1 MVELEEKEEELE
13 EDDDINDEQELEEEE
28 DDDDEEEEEEE
39 EEKEE
44 EEDNDDD
51 DDDGD
56 DDDDDDEEKEEE
68 DNDDDDDDDDDDN
81 EEEIEVLCKVI
92 CPRSHPDHPHT
103 LSFRTGKA
111 ITCYSCGNQSGVY
124 YYCTTCDV
132 RFKKD
137 CPFHSNKIRHPY
149 HLQHPLTYIRLNT
162 ESEINNTI
170 QTQSPF
176 IFDACSW
183 CGNKPDIWVYSCY
196 ICSFCLCVPCSKNT
210 PPLTIANPKSHHHP
224 LLFLPR
230 PLLVPCDA
238 CGLVRA
244 SEASYTCFQCN
255 YMVHESCMSLPRVIK
270 LTRHSHRLSFTP
282 FLPPSVL
289 SCGVCYR
296 AVDVR
301 FGQYSCDHEDCFY
314 VVHSKCATHDEVW
327 DGRELEWEPESQ
339 EEAEDDVASFKK
351 VGGDLIKYF
360 SHDHHLK
367 LENYDGVRD
376 AKKQCEACILPI
388 DPRCFYS
395 CTQCDY
401 SLHEVC
407 AGLPRKL
414 DHPLHKHCLALDHA
428 PLDDYDYMNCS
439 TCFRTSSGFRYKCIE
454 GECKLRTC
462 HIDLRCI
469 LIPECTFTHK
479 SHEHPLFISVSYGL
493 EGGPRCY
500 ICGKGCARA
509 ILRCSKCAFTMC
521 FRCATI
527 PTELHYKH
535 DRKHH
540 LSLCYG
546 EGVDDVGKYWCEI
559 CEMEVDSKKWFYMCN
574 QCCITVHR
582 ECIFNSSIYMKSGST
597 FDWNGYLVRTDSTN
611 SPTRQI
617 CAICE
622 ERCTFSVCYTLILEE
637 GWDDKALCSFRCLRA
652 AMWRIFPEDM

>member
-1 MVELEEKEEELE
+1 MVELEEKEEEELE
-13 EDDDINDEQELEEEE
+13 EDDDINDEQEPEEE
-28 DDDDEEEEEEE
+28 DDDD
-39 EEKEE
+39 K
-44 EEDNDDD
+44 
-51 DDDGD
+51 
-56 DDDDDDEEKEEE
+56 EKEEE
-68 DNDDDDDDDDDDN
+68 DNNDDN
-81 EEEIEVLCKVI
+81 EEIEPLCKVI

-103 LSFRTGKA
+103 LSIRIGEA
-111 ITCYSCGNQSGVY
+111 IYCYSCGNQPDVY
-124 YYCTTCDV
+124 YYCTTCRVD
-132 RFKKD
+132 FKDD
-137 CPFHSNKIRHPY
+137 CLFHSNKITHPY
-149 HLQHPLTYIRLNT
+149 HLQHPLTYFLLNT
-162 ESEINNTI
+162 KSEINNTI
-170 QTQSPF
+170 PF
-176 IFDACSW
+176 ILDACSW
-183 CGNKPDIWVYSCY
+183 CGNKPDSWVYSCY

-210 PPLTIANPKSHHHP
+210 PPLTIAKPKSHHHP

-244 SEASYTCFQCN
+244 SEASYTCFQCS
-255 YMVHESCMSLPRVIK
+255 YMVHESCMSLPRVTK
-270 LTRHSHRLSFTP
+270 LTRHSHRLSHTP
-282 FLPPSVL
+282 FRPPSVL

-301 FGQYSCDHEDCFY
+301 FGQYSCDHEDCSY
-314 VVHSKCATHDEVW
+314 VVHSKCATHNEVW

-339 EEAEDDVASFKK
+339 EETEDVASFKK
-351 VGGDLIKYF
+351 VGDDLIKYF
-360 SHDHHLK
+360 SHEHHLK
-367 LENYDGVRD
+367 IENYDAVRD

-388 DPRCFYS
+388 DPRCFYG

-414 DHPLHKHCLALDHA
+414 DHPLHKHRLVLDPA
-428 PLDDYDYMNCS
+428 PLNDYDYMNCS
-439 TCFRTSSGFRYKCIE
+439 TCYRTSSGFRYKCIE
-454 GECKLRTC
+454 EECRHRTC

-469 LIPECTFTHK
+469 SIPECTFTHK

-493 EGGPRCY
+493 GGWVTCQICQIRC
-500 ICGKGCARA
+500 GRA
-509 ILRCSKCAFTMC
+509 ILHCSKCEFTMC

-535 DRKHH
+535 DHKHP

-546 EGVDDVGKYWCEI
+546 ESDDDVGKYWCEI

-611 SPTRQI
+611 SPTRQL
-617 CAICE
+617 CAVCE
-622 ERCTFSVCYTLILEE
+622 ERCTFSVCYTLVHEY

-652 AMWRIFPEDM
+652 AMWRICPEDM